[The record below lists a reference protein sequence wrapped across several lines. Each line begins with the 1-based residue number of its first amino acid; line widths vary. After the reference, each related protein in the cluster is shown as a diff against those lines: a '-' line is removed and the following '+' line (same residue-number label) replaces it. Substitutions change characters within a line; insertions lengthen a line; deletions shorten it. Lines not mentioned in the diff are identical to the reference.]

1 MNRPPLLPR
10 ILLRLFLPSR
20 LFDAISG
27 DLREDW
33 DRGRLDRIQ
42 YWTLSLRSIADCWVD
57 RLRNRRQPAANDDLS
72 VRGDGPMRSMF
83 QDVRYAARMMRRHPG
98 FTSAA
103 VATLAVGIGATSAI
117 FGLVKVLALE
127 PLPYHEPSRVTFL
140 LGTDTA
146 SGGLRFSMRLA
157 DYLDIR
163 ERAQTFAAIAAYSAV
178 GGNLTGGDLPE
189 RVQAYRVT
197 GELFDLLGAS
207 PVRGRTLSP
216 ADAQPGRDTVAVI
229 SAGLWQQRF
238 GGDPSVIGRRISLNG
253 VTHEIVGVMPS
264 RFEFPVFNFKG
275 DLWVP
280 WAFDAATAST
290 DRRASGS
297 ATVIGRLRDGVTIDA
312 AAAEMHAVMQTLA
325 TEHPHANGTLGVRVV
340 EMGRLGDEQVAPALV
355 MIGATATIVLLL
367 ACANVANLLLARGAS
382 RGRELA
388 VRAAVGASRG
398 RIVRLLLVESAILAV
413 LGGLVGIGL
422 ASLALGAL
430 RAALPQM
437 VLSTVPNIDTL
448 GVDRDTLVF
457 TLAVALL
464 ASLVFGLL
472 PAARA
477 ARPQLHDALKA
488 SGPGG
493 GRGTRRLRSSLIV
506 AEVILATVLVIGAG
520 LLARSYASLRAVDPG
535 FTADGVLT
543 MAMTLPEDRYPTGI
557 DRQQFFEAV
566 TDRVQAVA
574 GVEAAGFVNAL
585 PFSTYDSGTR
595 VEIEGLP
602 SARGRDLFTAYRV
615 ISPAYFATMAIPVER
630 GQAFAAND
638 GSGGFPAA
646 VVNAAFASRYLEG
659 DAVGRRVRVGHGE
672 AGGPWMTI
680 VGVVGDVHHS
690 QLTQTPGPQLYVPLA
705 QDVPSTMM
713 LAVRTAGPPED
724 LVPVI
729 RAEIAAVAPGQ
740 PVFHVKPMTTLVSD
754 ALLPQTMS
762 AALMGLFS
770 GIALLLAVI
779 GVYGVI
785 SYGVAE
791 QMPEFG
797 VRLALGATPAELV
810 RHVMRR
816 GMRLVATGLLI
827 GIFGAFLLTQTLASL
842 LFGVTPLDP
851 WTFAAAAGVIAAF
864 GLVATAIPAWRAST
878 ADPLSALRID

>member
-1 MNRPPLLPR
+1 MNRPPLVPR
-10 ILLRLFLPSR
+10 ILLRLFVPRR
-20 LFDAISG
+20 LHDAIAG
-27 DLREDW
+27 DLHEDW

-42 YWTLSLRSIADCWVD
+42 YWTLALRSIADCWIGLF
-57 RLRNRRQPAANDDLS
+57 RTRQRAANAHPPA
-72 VRGDGPMRSMF
+72 RGDSPMRSML

-98 FTSAA
+98 FTAAA

-146 SGGLRFSMRLA
+146 SGDLRFSMRLA
-157 DYLDIR
+157 DYLDIH
-163 ERAQTFAAIAAYSAV
+163 ERAQGFGSIAAYSAV

-197 GELFDLLGAS
+197 GELFHLLGVT
-207 PVRGRTLSP
+207 PIHGRALSS
-216 ADAQPGRDTVAVI
+216 ADAQPGHDTVAVI
-229 SAGLWQQRF
+229 SAGLWQRRF
-238 GGDPSVIGRRISLNG
+238 GADPSVIGRRISLNG
-253 VTHEIVGVMPS
+253 VSHEIVGVMPP

-290 DRRASGS
+290 DRAASGS
-297 ATVIGRLRDGVTIDA
+297 ATVVGRLRDGVTIDA
-312 AAAEMHAVMQTLA
+312 AAAEMDTVMQTLA
-325 TEHPHANGTLGVRVV
+325 AEHPHTNGTLGVQVV
-340 EMGRLGDEQVAPALV
+340 EMGRLGDEQLAPALT
-355 MIGATATIVLLL
+355 MIVATATIVLLL

-398 RIVRLLLVESAILAV
+398 RIIRLLLIESAMLAA
-413 LGGLVGIGL
+413 LGGLAGTGL

-430 RAALPQM
+430 RGALPQM
-437 VLSTVPNIDTL
+437 VLSTVPNIETL
-448 GVDRDTLVF
+448 GVDRGTLVF
-457 TLAVALL
+457 TLAIALA
-464 ASLVFGLL
+464 ASLVFGLI
-472 PAARA
+472 PAVRA
-477 ARPQLHDALKA
+477 ARPRLHDALKA
-488 SGPGG
+488 SGTGG

-535 FTADGVLT
+535 FTAEGLLT
-543 MAMTLPEDRYPTGI
+543 MAMTLPEDRYSTDA
-557 DRQQFFEAV
+557 DRQRFFEAV
-566 TDRVQAVA
+566 GERVQSIPGIAS
-574 GVEAAGFVNAL
+574 AGFVNAL

-595 VEIEGLP
+595 VEIDGVP
-602 SARGRDLFTAYRV
+602 SARGRDLHTAYRV
-615 ISPAYFATMAIPVER
+615 VSPGYFETMSIAVTR
-630 GQAFAAND
+630 GRTFTADDRAD
-638 GSGGFPAA
+638 GLPAA
-646 VVNAAFASRYLEG
+646 VVNASFAGRYLDG
-659 DAVGRRVRVGHGE
+659 NAVGRRIRVGRE
-672 AGGPWMTI
+672 ETGGPWLTI

-690 QLTQTPGPQLYVPLA
+690 QLTQEPGPQLYVPLTQTA
-705 QDVPSTMM
+705 PPTMM
-713 LAVRTAGPPED
+713 LAVRAARSPED
-724 LVPVI
+724 LAPVV
-729 RAEIAAVAPGQ
+729 RAEIAAVDPGQ

-779 GVYGVI
+779 GVYGVV

-810 RHVMRR
+810 RHVIGR
-816 GMRLVATGLLI
+816 GMRLVGTGLLI
-827 GIFGAFLLTQTLASL
+827 GVLGALALTQALTSL

-864 GLVATAIPAWRAST
+864 GLLATAIPAWRAST
-878 ADPLSALRID
+878 AEPVSALRAD